1 MAFYRRRDDGLF
13 ELDTPGGAVP
23 LPTTEE
29 ELRANGHVPDNLSMT
44 GSRSGA
50 TAEFR
55 MPGRADDQFRADAAL
70 PPPRMDPRELAAR
83 QGMAGGEHQGRLSP
97 DLGPGSGYR
106 GPESAGVAVAREQK
120 ELAEK
125 KAKVSD
131 AEADRLQAE
140 FDRKNGGVIVLSPE
154 ESAKRKAEGEKGRFG
169 EVVKDIKT
177 EQPADRE
184 PSGGFGGGGVVRVGP
199 AGFSPVSRTVR
210 VGVEGLDDSIDKQNL
225 LRQEQYRAERDAIP
239 AQRERIE
246 RQSAELGRNIRAE
259 EVALQKE
266 RERRERINRDL
277 EERQGAIDAER
288 QAVEQLQIRPRDLF
302 HGKDTFTTALS
313 AITML
318 AGAIGQAYK
327 GGPNLAEQALDKAID
342 NEIADQKEAR
352 DRRMQGLRGKE
363 TELERLTNL
372 YGSPELAEQEF
383 RIRAHTLIQRKAEKD
398 ALDAGATDAVAN
410 LQARWA
416 ARNQEFEQ
424 QKLQM
429 RAQLGDQVSQQER
442 FSSGLVGTG
451 RPKPKEQDVHQYG
464 SDLEKAGIGESEGK
478 LGAVQDLISGL
489 PEGELPTVGTR
500 NILSRGA
507 RSAIDTVAGSG
518 SAAGLLDSEAERR
531 SVAGVERIMGELRH
545 ELSGA
550 AVNAQEQEL
559 LNRQLDQINTREGLQ
574 QFAGDLQRRIARRKA
589 GIRAQNAPEAVQ
601 EYEGRKRVYDLPR
614 RSGALRGE

>member
-1 MAFYRRRDDGLF
+1 MAFYRQRQDGLF

-44 GSRSGA
+44 GSGSGA
-50 TAEFR
+50 TADNSDFMR
-55 MPGRADDQFRADAAL
+55 DVNATLNRGTTLTDA
-70 PPPRMDPRELAAR
+70 PPRVGLAATPR
-83 QGMAGGEHQGRLSP
+83 AEPVKLTDEQARAAGAVSP
-97 DLGPGSGYR
+97 ERDEAERRSVARSSDAKRAEKESSELRGGGTVRDIRAEPGGDIGGGSG
-106 GPESAGVAVAREQK
+106 G
-120 ELAEK
+120 
-125 KAKVSD
+125 
-131 AEADRLQAE
+131 
-140 FDRKNGGVIVLSPE
+140 
-154 ESAKRKAEGEKGRFG
+154 
-169 EVVKDIKT
+169 
-177 EQPADRE
+177 
-184 PSGGFGGGGVVRVGP
+184 GGGGVVRVGP

-210 VGVEGLDDSIDKQNL
+210 QGVEGLDDSIDKQNL
-225 LRQEQYRAERDAIP
+225 LRQEQYRSERDAIP

-246 RQSAELGRNIRAE
+246 RQSAEIGRNIRAE
-259 EVALQKE
+259 EVALQQE

-277 EERQGAIDAER
+277 DERQSAIESER
-288 QAVEQLQIRPRDLF
+288 QAVEQLQVRPRDLF
-302 HGKDTFTTALS
+302 YGKDNFTTALS
-313 AITML
+313 AILMI
-318 AGAIGQAYK
+318 GGSIGQAYK

-342 NEIADQKEAR
+342 NEITDQKEAR
-352 DRRMQGLRGKE
+352 ERRIQGLRGKE

-424 QKLQM
+424 QKLKM
-429 RAQLGDQVSQQER
+429 RAELGDQVSQQER

-451 RPKPKEQDVHQYG
+451 RPKANEKGVHQYG
-464 SDLEKAGIGESEGK
+464 SDLEKANIGESEGK

-489 PEGELPTVGTR
+489 PEGDLPTVATR

-518 SAAGLLDSEAERR
+518 SAAALLDSEAERR

-589 GIRAQNAPEAVQ
+589 GIRAQNAPEDVQ
-601 EYEGRKRVYDLPR
+601 EYEGRKRVYDLPQ
-614 RSGALRGE
+614 RSSGLRGE